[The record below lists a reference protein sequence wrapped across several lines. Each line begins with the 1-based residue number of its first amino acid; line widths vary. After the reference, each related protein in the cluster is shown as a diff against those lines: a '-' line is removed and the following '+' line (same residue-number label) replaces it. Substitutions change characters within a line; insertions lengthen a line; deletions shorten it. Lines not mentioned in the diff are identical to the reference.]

1 MPAGRS
7 PPIIPSL
14 NPLTSGRSAGRK
26 PSMPYK
32 LAVQRRRERQRMAKG
47 MKQIAAIGGAVAPPK
62 RVDLLATRT
71 AALSPPPAR
80 EWAKQIIRQKHDQ
93 TMREAE
99 HAATDEPAP
108 EPRSLRPPRMET
120 SRYAALKNE
129 QPS

>member
-32 LAVQRRRERQRMAKG
+32 LAVRRQRERQRMAKG

-62 RVDLLATRT
+62 RVDMLATRT

-80 EWAKQIIRQKHDQ
+80 AREHAEGIRQKRQQDAE
-93 TMREAE
+93 RETPQASSD
-99 HAATDEPAP
+99 ATAP
-108 EPRSLRPPRMET
+108 PNIRPPRVET
-120 SRYAALKNE
+120 GRYVSLKNQ
-129 QPS
+129 QPG